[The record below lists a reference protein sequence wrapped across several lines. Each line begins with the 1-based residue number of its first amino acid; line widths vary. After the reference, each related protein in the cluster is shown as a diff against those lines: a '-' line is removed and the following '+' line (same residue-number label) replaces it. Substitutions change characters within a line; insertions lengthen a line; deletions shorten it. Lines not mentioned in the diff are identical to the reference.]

1 MGGATCLRLPKV
13 LGSGT
18 RDLRFHR
25 PVGHLGSSRLDHG
38 EHEDDLTGGCSPRSG
53 VSVWCGTVGRHSLA
67 KTRQRSSLAVAA
79 GVVSAAT
86 LFVVGADAH
95 PHINN
100 DAACC
105 AVVAASNP
113 PSPPP
118 VPVHPIGPE
127 PDRPA
132 LPRTLPRGV
141 AQEKGLQVDT
151 ILAARAV
158 SAAFPEILDIGGVR
172 SDPLKWHP
180 HGLAIDV
187 MIPNARS
194 AAGIA
199 LGDSV
204 LAYVLKNAE
213 RFDLNHVIWRQTI
226 YYPNRPQRKMSDR
239 GSDTANH
246 YDHVHIA
253 TDGGGYPREDQTY
266 LR

>member
-1 MGGATCLRLPKV
+1 MLNA
-13 LGSGT
+13 LG
-18 RDLRFHR
+18 R
-25 PVGHLGSSRLDHG
+25 VGMVRH
-38 EHEDDLTGGCSPRSG
+38 
-53 VSVWCGTVGRHSLA
+53 VGRHSIA
-67 KTRQRSSLAVAA
+67 KKRQRSSLAVAA
-79 GVVSAAT
+79 GVVAAAT
-86 LFVVGADAH
+86 LFVVGADTY
-95 PHINN
+95 PHISN
-100 DAACC
+100 DAPCC
-105 AVVAASNP
+105 GGVAASSP

-118 VPVHPIGPE
+118 VAAQPVGLE
-127 PDRPA
+127 RPA
-132 LPRTLPRGV
+132 QPRTLPDGV
-141 AQEKGLQVDT
+141 APEKGLQVDT

-158 SAAFPEILDIGGVR
+158 SAAFPEILNIGGVR
-172 SDPLKWHP
+172 SDSLKWHP

-226 YYPNRPQRKMSDR
+226 YYPNRPTRTMSDR
-239 GSDTANH
+239 GADTANH

-253 TDGGGYPREDQTY
+253 TDGGGYPREGQTF

>member
-1 MGGATCLRLPKV
+1 L
-13 LGSGT
+13 
-18 RDLRFHR
+18 
-25 PVGHLGSSRLDHG
+25 
-38 EHEDDLTGGCSPRSG
+38 
-53 VSVWCGTVGRHSLA
+53 CGIVGRHSIA
-67 KTRQRSSLAVAA
+67 KKRQRSSLAVAA

-86 LFVVGADAH
+86 LFVVGADTY
-95 PHINN
+95 PHIRN
-100 DAACC
+100 DAPCC
-105 AVVAASNP
+105 GGVIASNP
-113 PSPPP
+113 PSPPAVLAHP
-118 VPVHPIGPE
+118 VGPQ
-127 PDRPA
+127 RPA
-132 LPRTLPRGV
+132 LPPTLPQGV
-141 AQEKGLQVDT
+141 APEKGLQVDT

-158 SAAFPEILDIGGVR
+158 SAAFPEILNIGGVR
-172 SDPLKWHP
+172 SDSLKWHP
-180 HGLAIDV
+180 HGMAIDV

-226 YYPNRPQRKMSDR
+226 YYPNRPARKMPNR

>member
-1 MGGATCLRLPKV
+1 VVAQRARACRY
-13 LGSGT
+13 
-18 RDLRFHR
+18 RAR
-25 PVGHLGSSRLDHG
+25 PM
-38 EHEDDLTGGCSPRSG
+38 
-53 VSVWCGTVGRHSLA
+53 GRHRLA
-67 KTRQRSSLAVAA
+67 KTRRRSPLAVAA

-86 LFVVGADAH
+86 MFVVGADSY
-95 PHINN
+95 PHISN
-100 DAACC
+100 DAPCC
-105 AVVAASNP
+105 GEVTASIP

-118 VPVHPIGPE
+118 VAVHPIGPK
-127 PDRPA
+127 PDRPV
-132 LPRTLPRGV
+132 LPPTLPGSV
-141 AQEKGLQVDT
+141 APEKGLQVKT

-194 AAGIA
+194 AAGKA

-226 YYPNRPQRKMSDR
+226 YRPGGSKRTMSDR
-239 GSDTANH
+239 GGDTANH

-253 TDGGGYPREDQTY
+253 TDGGGYPRDGQTY